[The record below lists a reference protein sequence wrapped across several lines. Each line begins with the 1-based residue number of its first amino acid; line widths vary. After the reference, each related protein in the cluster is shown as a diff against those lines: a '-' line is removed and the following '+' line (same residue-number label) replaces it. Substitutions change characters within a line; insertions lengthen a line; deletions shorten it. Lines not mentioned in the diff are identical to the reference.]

1 MLTGAVARRR
11 GSFRCNAR
19 HIPGTSSH
27 DLLNAHL
34 ERRHIAVNSTTT
46 VTQKQLTEFLLNV
59 AVVRPVF
66 IWGPPGTGKS
76 SLVQDFAAQ
85 VGLPCV
91 SLLGSQLAP
100 EDILG
105 VPQIIEGVSRFC
117 PPSMIARSEPYCL
130 FLDELNACSHEVQ
143 KAFYSLIHERRIGE
157 YMLPDGSIVVGAGNR
172 AQDSAIVK
180 PMSSALLNRMVH
192 VHLKVSHRDWLE
204 WAREHNIHPLVLD
217 YIQTRPDHLWSQP
230 PKHEEPFSSPRSWH
244 MLSDA
249 LHSYGEEIDDAWLE
263 VLAFGCL
270 SPQHAVQFRAFV
282 KQLRSR
288 YRLAAVIKGELGWP
302 AEPENRDVLYFL
314 AQSFHAYLLKE
325 LPADAQNRSDTQ
337 RQFTHRAKALIKDL
351 AAVSFEMAQLVVAA
365 DDDGATLP
373 SWFMVE
379 VVRDL
384 PRLVVKKKE
393 K

>member
-1 MLTGAVARRR
+1 M
-11 GSFRCNAR
+11 
-19 HIPGTSSH
+19 
-27 DLLNAHL
+27 
-34 ERRHIAVNSTTT
+34 NSTTT

-59 AVVRPVF
+59 AIVRPVF

-100 EDILG
+100 EDIIG

-117 PPSMIARSEPYCL
+117 PPSMIARAEPYCL

-157 YMLPDGSIVVGAGNR
+157 YLLPAGSIVVGAGNR

-270 SPQHAVQFRAFV
+270 TPQHAGQFKAFV
-282 KQLRSR
+282 KQLHSR
-288 YRLAAVIKGELGWP
+288 YRLTAIIKGELGWP

-314 AQSFHAYLLKE
+314 AQSLHAHLLKE
-325 LPADAQNRSDTQ
+325 LPTDAQNRSDAQ
-337 RQFTHRAKALIKDL
+337 RQFAHRAKALIKDL
-351 AAVSFEMAQLVVAA
+351 AAISFEMAQLVVAA
-365 DDDGATLP
+365 DDNGETLP